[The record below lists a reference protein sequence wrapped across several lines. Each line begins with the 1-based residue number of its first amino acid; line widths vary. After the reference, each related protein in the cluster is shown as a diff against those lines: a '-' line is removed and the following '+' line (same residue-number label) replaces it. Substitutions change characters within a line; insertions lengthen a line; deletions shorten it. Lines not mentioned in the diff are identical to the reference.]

1 MKAGQHYQT
10 ASIAYGIQSD
20 EGAEGGLDVG
30 QFLGT
35 LRRKALLIAGVT
47 VALAVAAAAKALTE
61 TPVYIDRIE
70 ILVQPTTAET
80 TVISSVPETLTGR
93 EAQPEGTTVTNDL
106 VKILQSQKVLL
117 PIVETAKTQY
127 PSVCYPIGATDITVD
142 LSSERATQFCYKNL
156 RSKLNVG
163 AAEKESNIMQVVYQS
178 TDPRE
183 VRFVLENVSQAYL
196 DYSLQSRQAD
206 IQRGLDFVRDKIPG
220 LEEQVQAL
228 QEQLQQLRLSNDLI
242 DPSLRGNQLSDQ
254 LNTFTQEQL
263 STQIELEQTRALYA
277 DLQQQLAQ
285 RSQETAASSA
295 LGQNPRYQTLL
306 NQLLEL
312 DSEIAAAS
320 TLFYD
325 DTDEIQ
331 LLREQRQN
339 LLVLLEQEGAQAERS
354 VVGQIQELE
363 AREQALRETISS
375 LNGGVDELSGLSRS
389 YTDIQRE
396 LDIATENLNQFLTK
410 REALQIDVAQR
421 EVPWELLTPPSE
433 AEAIAASLA
442 RNLVLGTVLG
452 LLLGTGLA
460 IVSDKFTDIVYTPEE
475 LKRLTGLPLLGI
487 IPPNQ
492 DLTELVPETEAVALL
507 QPSGGFTPF
516 SGAEQNGSTRPYK
529 VVHFL
534 EAFRSLYA
542 NLRLLN
548 LDTRVQSVVI
558 SSSVPAE
565 GKSTIAACLAQAA
578 AAMGQ
583 RVLLVDADLRRPRVH
598 EYLGLPNDRGI
609 TDMIVEGLN
618 FSEVV
623 QRSTLEPNLFVLTA
637 GQTPPDPTRLLSSQK
652 MQTFMEQVQNRF
664 DFIIYDT
671 PPMVGFADPYLL
683 ASHTSGIILVT
694 ELGRLKRSS
703 LEQALEQSRVSSTP
717 ILGVVAR
724 SKKPLNF

>member
-1 MKAGQHYQT
+1 M
-10 ASIAYGIQSD
+10 
-20 EGAEGGLDVG
+20 
-30 QFLGT
+30 
-35 LRRKALLIAGVT
+35 
-47 VALAVAAAAKALTE
+47 
-61 TPVYIDRIE
+61 
-70 ILVQPTTAET
+70 
-80 TVISSVPETLTGR
+80 
-93 EAQPEGTTVTNDL
+93 
-106 VKILQSQKVLL
+106 
-117 PIVETAKTQY
+117 
-127 PSVCYPIGATDITVD
+127 
-142 LSSERATQFCYKNL
+142 
-156 RSKLNVG
+156 
-163 AAEKESNIMQVVYQS
+163 
-178 TDPRE
+178 
-183 VRFVLENVSQAYL
+183 RFVLENVSQAYL

-220 LEEQVQAL
+220 LEARVQELQGQL
-228 QEQLQQLRLSNDLI
+228 QELRQSNDLI
-242 DPSLRGNQLSDQ
+242 DPASRGGQLSDQ
-254 LNTFTQEQL
+254 LNSFTQEQL
-263 STQIELEQTRALYA
+263 TTQVELEQTRALYG
-277 DLQQQLAQ
+277 DLRQQLSQ
-285 RSQETAASSA
+285 RSQESAASSA
-295 LGQNPRYQTLL
+295 LGQNPRYQSLL
-306 NQLLEL
+306 NQLLEI
-312 DSEIAAAS
+312 DSQIAATS
-320 TLFYD
+320 TLFYE

-339 LLVLLEQEGAQAERS
+339 LLTLLEREGAQAERE
-354 VVGQIQELE
+354 VIGQIRTLE
-363 AREQALRETISS
+363 AREQALQETISN

-396 LDIATENLNQFLTK
+396 LDVATENLSQFLTK

-433 AEAIAASLA
+433 AEPIAASLA
-442 RNLVLGTVLG
+442 RNLVLGTALG
-452 LLLGTGLA
+452 LLLGVGLA

-492 DLTELVPETEAVALL
+492 ELEELVPERESVALL
-507 QPSGGFTPF
+507 QPA
-516 SGAEQNGSTRPYK
+516 GAWQGDAPQNGSTRSYK
-529 VVHFL
+529 VVRFL
-534 EAFRSLYA
+534 EAFRSLFA

-548 LDTRVQSVVI
+548 LDTPIQSVVI
-558 SSSVPAE
+558 SSAIPGE
-565 GKSTIAACLAQAA
+565 GKSTIASCLAQAA

-583 RVLLVDADLRRPRVH
+583 RVLLVDTDLRRPRVH

-652 MQTFMEQVQNRF
+652 MQTFMQQVQNRF

-671 PPMVGFADPYLL
+671 PPLVGFADAYLL
-683 ASHTSGIILVT
+683 ASHTSGLVLVT

-703 LEQALEQSRVSSTP
+703 LEQAIEQSRVSSTP